1 MDFLHVQLATVQKQ
15 LAFVST
21 DPIDWKTYVQ
31 ACSWAVCLFE
41 SYLLY
46 VIDIDISRSIR
57 GWLVCFTDYVN
68 IPSIPK
74 LLHLLRWRNTSLPR
88 YSKSPKYT
96 GETKPNSR
104 SSLEYTSKSSIQY
117 YCRWGSILGLGM
129 LRKSWL
135 VNWAIARSMRYVHI
149 LVTFAD
155 VP

>member
-57 GWLVCFTDYVN
+57 G
-68 IPSIPK
+68 
-74 LLHLLRWRNTSLPR
+74 
-88 YSKSPKYT
+88 
-96 GETKPNSR
+96 
-104 SSLEYTSKSSIQY
+104 
-117 YCRWGSILGLGM
+117 
-129 LRKSWL
+129 
-135 VNWAIARSMRYVHI
+135 
-149 LVTFAD
+149 
-155 VP
+155 